1 MNNNISVLKQ
11 WMFFGAIAP
20 IPFPGFF
27 IVVFVQLHQLYL
39 DKNVTIKPVGKHLFQ
54 RFLCEHIG
62 EYPRPLCEFHIFV
75 N

>member
-11 WMFFGAIAP
+11 WMFFGAIDP

-39 DKNVTIKPVGKHLFQ
+39 DKNVTINL
-54 RFLCEHIG
+54 LES
-62 EYPRPLCEFHIFV
+62 IFFRV
-75 N
+75 FCVSILVKTPDHSVSFTSL